1 VWQSAEP
8 IVTDDYRR
16 WSGRLPMVDRDVL
29 RAVAGVPLKS
39 NNEIVGVL
47 GLASLNEEWHFAPAQ
62 VETLKR
68 FAELAAVA
76 LDNAQLYDATRQAL
90 EKTQRIA
97 DREKASA
104 QIADKLY
111 AAPDLNTVL
120 RTAAEELQR
129 STGSRRAV
137 IRLRVGSPT
146 RGRYV
151 TDTTEGTNQ
160 PYSEPGSATT

>member
-1 VWQSAEP
+1 
-8 IVTDDYRR
+8 
-16 WSGRLPMVDRDVL
+16 MVDRDVL

-47 GLASLNEEWHFAPAQ
+47 GLASLKEEWHFAPAQ

-129 STGSRRAV
+129 STGSRRSTAGLPWPRNPMGRRPECPGRQV
-137 IRLRVGSPT
+137 RRSREQCEGWVPGVAGTECQALIRPW
-146 RGRYV
+146 
-151 TDTTEGTNQ
+151 
-160 PYSEPGSATT
+160 